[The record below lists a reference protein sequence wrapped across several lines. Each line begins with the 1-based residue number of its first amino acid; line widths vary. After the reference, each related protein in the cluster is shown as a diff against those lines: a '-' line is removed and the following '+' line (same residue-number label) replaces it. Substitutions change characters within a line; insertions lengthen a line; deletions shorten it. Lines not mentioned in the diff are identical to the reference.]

1 MRICYNKYLIIKK
14 LPISKNENKKASIL
28 KYLSIKDLIG
38 SPNFQIKL
46 PMIKNLADLATKE
59 AIKNRVKF
67 ILNAPAETVNTLN
80 GIGVKPEINMTQKF
94 HSSYFCLISKKISVE
109 KPGIILKKKLANR
122 ENS

>member
-94 HSSYFCLISKKISVE
+94 LLLLIPNSY
-109 KPGIILKKKLANR
+109 PLKYH
-122 ENS
+122 